1 MNDDERILAQAEKSI
16 NSLDGFYAITVTDDG
31 LFLTVH
37 PPEGNGYRVTEPV
50 VLEDLKKRH
59 VSEFDKH
66 LTLRTI
72 REAKGEPIKIAEP
85 LEPEID
91 PEIQVIVAR
100 DRMEASLE
108 IVTPKNSRPV
118 TLDFV
123 MNKIQE
129 CGIVFGI
136 DHEAVQKAFERPGLK
151 VICARGQRATDG
163 ENGRIEYHIDM
174 ENKGRPTEQDDGRV
188 DFKSLNI
195 FTTVYEGELLAEK
208 IPPTLGIP
216 GTDILGYPAAAKP
229 GKDIPLPI
237 GKNVKAVDGN
247 KLVAGIA
254 GQLVIANNK
263 ISVIPLIEVKED
275 VDLSTGN
282 IDFVGNVIVRGSVQ
296 AGFTVKAQG
305 NVEICGTV
313 SGGIV
318 EGKNVIIRMGIQ
330 GMHRGHIKATESVIA
345 KFIENAN
352 VFAGQDVT
360 VNDVILHSK
369 VSAGKKVIVEGR
381 RGLIAGGTVIAGE
394 EVRVKIA
401 GTHMATNT
409 ELEVGVNPVL
419 REEYQS
425 IRKEIKKL
433 EVSLDQ
439 TIKAIGILKTFDQSK
454 MPQEKRE
461 MLLKLTKA
469 QFHLVGQVETSRN
482 RIIEIELALEE
493 MRYGRIRISDV
504 IYPGVKIVVGTLVK
518 PIREQQKFVSFYAE
532 DGEIKVGSFK

>member
-1 MNDDERILAQAEKSI
+1 MNDDERVLEQAQQNV
-16 NSLDGFYAITVTDDG
+16 NSLDGFYSITAMEDG

-37 PPEGNGYRVTEPV
+37 PPAGDGIRVTEPAIFEE
-50 VLEDLKKRH
+50 LERRQI
-59 VSEFDKH
+59 SEFDKY
-66 LTLRTI
+66 LTIRTI
-72 REAKGEPIKIAEP
+72 REAKGEPVKIAEP
-85 LEPEID
+85 VAPEVD
-91 PEIQVIVAR
+91 PEVQVTVTR
-100 DRMEASLE
+100 DRMEATLE
-108 IVTPKNSRPV
+108 IVTTKNCRPI
-118 TLDFV
+118 TMDFV

-129 CGIVFGI
+129 CGIIFGI
-136 DHEAVQKAFERPGLK
+136 DHEMVQKAFERPGLK
-151 VICARGQRATDG
+151 VIFARGQRATDG
-163 ENGRIEYHIDM
+163 ENGRIEYRIDT
-174 ENKGRPTEQDDGRV
+174 ENKGRPTEQEDGRV

-208 IPPTLGIP
+208 IPPTPGSA
-216 GTDILGYPAAAKP
+216 GTDILGYPVAPKP

-237 GKNVKAVDGN
+237 GKNVKVIEGN

-254 GQLVIANNK
+254 GQMVIANNK
-263 ISVIPLIEVKED
+263 INVIPLIEVKED

-296 AGFTVKAQG
+296 AGFTVKALG
-305 NVEICGTV
+305 NVEIFGAV
-313 SGGIV
+313 SGGTV

-330 GMHRGHIKATESVIA
+330 GMHRGYIKATENVIA

-352 VFAGQDVT
+352 VFAGLDVT

-369 VSAGKKVIVEGR
+369 ISAGKKVVVEGR

-394 EVRVKIA
+394 EIRAKIA

-409 ELEVGVNPVL
+409 ELEVGVNPEL

-433 EVSLDQ
+433 EISLDQ
-439 TIKAIGILKTFDQSK
+439 TIKAVGILKSMDQARMS
-454 MPQEKRE
+454 QDKRE

-469 QFHLVGQVETSRN
+469 QFHLARQVETYRN
-482 RIIEIELALEE
+482 RVLEIELAFEE
-493 MRYGRIRISDV
+493 MRYGRIRIADV
-504 IYPGVKIVVGTLVK
+504 IYPGVKIIVGNLVK

-532 DGEIKVGSFK
+532 DGEIKVGSYK